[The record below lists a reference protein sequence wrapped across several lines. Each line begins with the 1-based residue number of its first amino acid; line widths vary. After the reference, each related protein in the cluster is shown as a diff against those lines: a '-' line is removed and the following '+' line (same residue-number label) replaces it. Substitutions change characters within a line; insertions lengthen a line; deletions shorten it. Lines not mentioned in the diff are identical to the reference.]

1 MLFYLLNNSFA
12 YINGIRTFANY
23 VIDVDKDAKEAVIPN
38 NITRA
43 IKTVDFTTLDKIVF
57 GSVTTASGLSE
68 HIFPKTVSLEREDY
82 LSHMMIENVFTNKY
96 IENFELDENNGQ
108 YCAKDG
114 ILYSKDG
121 ETLTLY
127 PKDVA
132 YYLYT
137 HNDEFNLS
145 YYDNLKKYLRRTA
158 KSIALR
164 YLRNPDESNFI
175 DFVKSGLL
183 SKAAIKELFET
194 ANKENKTT
202 AAAYLLEIIGE
213 KKQSVTFK
221 L

>member
-1 MLFYLLNNSFA
+1 M
-12 YINGIRTFANY
+12 
-23 VIDVDKDAKEAVIPN
+23 
-38 NITRA
+38 
-43 IKTVDFTTLDKIVF
+43 
-57 GSVTTASGLSE
+57 
-68 HIFPKTVSLEREDY
+68 
-82 LSHMMIENVFTNKY
+82 
-96 IENFELDENNGQ
+96 NFDCRYGCLDEELYKYVDNAE
-108 YCAKDG
+108 AKQ
-114 ILYSKDG
+114 
-121 ETLTLY
+121 
-127 PKDVA
+127 DVA